1 MKPRQSLTTSLSRR
15 SLLVLSGATLAAC
28 GGGDALI
35 SAGPPGTG
43 GTGVFAQGAISGF
56 GSVIVNGI
64 KFDDTQAG
72 IQLDGLG
79 VASTVL
85 RLGMMAAVQGQR
97 GADLMVGTATI
108 IEVWSAAQGP
118 VSQIAANTFKLAE
131 MTVQTDSNTVFDGL
145 ASVAAMS
152 PGMRVTVWGLQAG
165 SDGQRWTATRVAVA
179 SASTVVSTG
188 VISTLDSR
196 NYLNGLRLTGSMTG
210 NLSAGD
216 LVRVQGVLSVA
227 GDSLAVE
234 SSRVMGPGLA
244 FQPQGDVEIEGLV
257 TAVSSAS
264 RFMLGR
270 FDVDASAA
278 TYSPSKPQL
287 LAGLRL
293 KVIGTWKS
301 GVLRASRIE
310 VEDEVAL
317 RSVEI
322 KGAIEQFVSVANFV
336 VRGQRCDAASALFT
350 RGTAAD
356 LRNGRMIEVKGVKSG
371 DVLRVTDLKLIVD

>member
-1 MKPRQSLTTSLSRR
+1 MNPSLSRR
-15 SLLVLSGATLAAC
+15 SLLVLTGATLAAC
-28 GGGDALI
+28 GGGDVLI

-72 IQLDGLG
+72 IELDGLS

-85 RLGMMAAVQGQR
+85 RLGMMAVVQGQR
-97 GADLMVGTATI
+97 GADLMLGTAST

-118 VSQIAANTFKLAE
+118 VSQISANTFKLAG

-152 PGMRVTVWGLQAG
+152 PGLRVTVWGLQAG

-210 NLSAGD
+210 NLNAGD
-216 LVRVQGVLSVA
+216 LVR
-227 GDSLAVE
+227 
-234 SSRVMGPGLA
+234 
-244 FQPQGDVEIEGLV
+244 EI
-257 TAVSSAS
+257 
-264 RFMLGR
+264 GR
-270 FDVDASAA
+270 AHV
-278 TYSPSKPQL
+278 
-287 LAGLRL
+287 
-293 KVIGTWKS
+293 
-301 GVLRASRIE
+301 
-310 VEDEVAL
+310 
-317 RSVEI
+317 
-322 KGAIEQFVSVANFV
+322 
-336 VRGQRCDAASALFT
+336 
-350 RGTAAD
+350 
-356 LRNGRMIEVKGVKSG
+356 
-371 DVLRVTDLKLIVD
+371 